1 MDGETLAYHNGT
13 WRPLSTCTVPINTH
27 ALQYGTGC
35 FEGIRGYWDG
45 SRVNILFLRE
55 HMERLHNN
63 ARMLLMQT
71 PAVDELCAIAQ
82 RLVHDN
88 DPHCNVYLRP
98 AVYKCSTGLSPKLV
112 DEPDGFMMYLL
123 ALDDYMDT
131 SKGLDLCVSSW
142 MRIPDNSIP
151 SRAKAT
157 GAYIN
162 SSLARSEASLNG
174 YDEAIFLD
182 SNGQVSE
189 GSAENIFL
197 VRDGALVTPDKTACI
212 LEGITRHAVITLARE
227 AGFAVEERAV
237 GRTELYRA
245 DEVFLCGTGCQVS
258 WVRSID
264 RRQIGAGCRG
274 PVATAIQQAYED
286 AVYGRS
292 AHSAQWL
299 TPVT

>member
-1 MDGETLAYHNGT
+1 MDGDPLAYHNGA
-13 WRPLSTCTVPINTH
+13 WRPLSACTVPINTH

-45 SRVNILFLRE
+45 QQVNLLFLRE
-55 HMERLHNN
+55 HMERLHRN
-63 ARMLLMQT
+63 AGMLLMQT
-71 PAVDELCAIAQ
+71 PEVDELCAIAV
-82 RLVHDN
+82 RLVRDN
-88 DPHCNVYLRP
+88 APRCNVYLRP
-98 AVYKCSTGLSPKLV
+98 MAYKCSTGLSPKLV
-112 DEPDGFMMYLL
+112 DEPDGLMMYIL

-131 SKGLDLCVSSW
+131 AKGLDLCVSSW
-142 MRIPDNSIP
+142 VRIPDNAIP
-151 SRAKAT
+151 ARAKAT
-157 GAYIN
+157 GAYLN
-162 SSLARSEASLNG
+162 SSLARSEACLNG

-182 SNGQVSE
+182 TNGQVSE
-189 GSAENIFL
+189 GSAENLFM
-197 VRDGALVTPDKTACI
+197 VRDGVLVTPDKTACI

-227 AGFAVEERAV
+227 AGIAVEERAV

-264 RRQIGAGCRG
+264 RRQIGSRVQG
-274 PVATAIQQAYED
+274 PVSSAIQQAYED